1 MRRAIYGIATLLV
14 AGYGYLHFSGR
25 AATFENALGERV
37 SRFIFAREIR
47 FRGLTLL
54 AESDL
59 GAILPR
65 ERSNFWW
72 LWNRSAIA
80 RRLEEEK
87 LIERARVDRCADPA
101 WGCFEIAVIER
112 LPEFVAQVG
121 DKAWLVGADG
131 AFIGRAPL
139 AALDPKNPPSPTSP
153 VIIQGIDVAGGSP
166 DVARARFD
174 IVRSAIEVI
183 ETGSGETVRSAK
195 VLGARDLEVS
205 FRDRGFTVTF
215 GLPDGDTARLQD
227 EVARF
232 ARLDAELGP
241 RQRLVKSIDLAFE
254 RMAVV
259 KFVE

>member
-1 MRRAIYGIATLLV
+1 V
-14 AGYGYLHFSGR
+14 AFESAL
-25 AATFENALGERV
+25 AARV
-37 SRFIFAREIR
+37 HRFVFAREVR
-47 FRGLTLL
+47 YRGLTFLS
-54 AESDL
+54 ESDV

-65 ERSNFWW
+65 DRSNFWW
-72 LWNRSAIA
+72 LWNRSVIA

-87 LIERARVDRCADPA
+87 LIEGARVERCADSL
-101 WGCFEIAVIER
+101 WGCFEVSVTER
-112 LPEFVAQVG
+112 IPAFVAHVG

-139 AALDPKNPPSPTSP
+139 AALDPQTPPSPTSP
-153 VIIQGIDVAGGSP
+153 VIIHGIDSAGASP

-174 IVRSAIEVI
+174 IVRTAIGVI

-205 FRDRGFTVTF
+205 FLDKSFTVTF
-215 GLPDGDTARLQD
+215 GLPDGDTARLED

-232 ARLDAELGP
+232 ARLGAELGP
-241 RQRLVKSIDLAFE
+241 QQRLVRSIDLAFD